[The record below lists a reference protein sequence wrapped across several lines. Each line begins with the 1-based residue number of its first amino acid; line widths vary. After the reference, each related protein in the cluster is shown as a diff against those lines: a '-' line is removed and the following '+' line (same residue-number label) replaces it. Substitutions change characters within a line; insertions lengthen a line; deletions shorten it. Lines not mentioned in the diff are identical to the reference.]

1 MSSTAAAP
9 AAPVAADAMLA
20 SIRAVIPPLQ
30 HTGDAGAPQVPT
42 RKGLSGRVLVVGGS
56 EEYSGAPFFAG
67 MAALRTG
74 ADICHV
80 VCDSISSPV
89 IKGFSPDLIVH
100 PYLRNISYDPTN
112 AFFFATGTDVFA
124 APPHPPDSTYK
135 DIAQSDS
142 QAIAVIVQK
151 VAEILERVHVV
162 VIGPGLSRD
171 PLAQA
176 VAERIL
182 ERVGTL
188 GLPVVIDAGIDAEMM
203 TKGEAAAELSRR
215 LGNVLIMQKGSD
227 DVLTDGTTSIACS
240 FPGSPRRCGGQGDI
254 LSGTLATFLAWT
266 ALAARQQKSGGA
278 AASAVLPTRLAVL
291 SATAAAATVVRRA
304 SLLAFAARGRSMVA
318 RDVLEQVGA
327 AFGGLWDGG
336 SEEEG
341 GGAKLAAAAMAAAE
355 TGEAS
360 FRRNVAVL

>member
-100 PYLRNISYDPTN
+100 PYLRNIS
-112 AFFFATGTDVFA
+112 
-124 APPHPPDSTYK
+124 TYK

-142 QAIAVIVQK
+142 QAITVIVQK

-203 TKGEAAAELSRR
+203 TQGEAAAELSRR
-215 LGNVLIMQKGSD
+215 LGNVFIMQKGSE

-304 SLLAFAARGRSMVA
+304 SLLAFAARGRSVVA